1 MYIKSVDCYSGL
13 DFKGQNDDGGFM
25 GVGNE
30 MGESF
35 RVESRCLTW
44 FWDNLYNTFGVWSWN
59 I

>member
-13 DFKGQNDDGGFM
+13 DFKGQSDDGGFM

-44 FWDNLYNTFGVWSWN
+44 FWDNLYNTFGVWS
-59 I
+59 